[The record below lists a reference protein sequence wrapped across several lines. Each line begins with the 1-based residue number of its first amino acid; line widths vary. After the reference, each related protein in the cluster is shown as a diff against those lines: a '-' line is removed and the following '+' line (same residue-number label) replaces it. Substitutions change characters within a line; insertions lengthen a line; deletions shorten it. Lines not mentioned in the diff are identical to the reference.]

1 MELSRGSAAKAAGVN
16 IETLRYYER
25 KGLIPKPKRSAA
37 NYRQYSEDTVARV
50 RFVKHAQELGFTL
63 EEIDSLLDLRGSTRA
78 RAEDVKNKALEKIAQ
93 IEKRIE
99 SLSAIR
105 TELIALAETCTE
117 SQPASECPILQA
129 IDRGKVRD

>member
-105 TELIALAETCTE
+105 TELIALVETCTE

-129 IDRGKVRD
+129 IDRGKVPD